1 MAKKDDK
8 EGARSKVKGGEK
20 TVSKTKVKAVKKA
33 GTEADKKGKP
43 EKIEMPEQPRVGVFV
58 CHCGTNIA
66 GVVDVKDVA
75 KYAGE
80 KINDVVYAVDSKYMC
95 SEPGQKEIIEAI
107 EEHNLNR
114 IVVAACSPRMHEPTF
129 RRAAQAAGINPYFV
143 DMANIREHCSWV
155 HIQEKEKA
163 TEKSKDL
170 VRMSV
175 ARARL
180 LEPQEKM
187 KVAVKK
193 STLVIGAG
201 IAGIQAALDLA
212 DMGYKVYLVEK
223 QPSIG
228 GKMAQLDK
236 TFPTMDCAACI
247 LTPKMV
253 DTSRHENIE
262 LITYAEVKDIKG
274 FVGNFTVTVNKRPR
288 YVIEDLCTGCMD
300 CAEACPIEVPNEF
313 DQGLGS
319 RKAIYVPFP
328 QAVPLIYTLDQ
339 DTCIGCGACKNVCT
353 IEAIDYNQEPE
364 ELTLEVGTVIIA
376 SGFNVFDPTRKPEY
390 GYGKY
395 ENVVSGLEF
404 ERLINA
410 SGPTGGKLLRPSD
423 GKEPRSIAFI
433 QCVGSRDENTNLYCS
448 RVCCMYA
455 IKNARLYKE
464 KHPECDI
471 YIFYIDI
478 RAFGKGYEEF
488 YKIAQEEYGIKFV
501 KGRPSMVYEEEKTGG
516 LILNVEDTM
525 LGRKLEVEVDLLVLS
540 VGMEPGTDTETI
552 GKMAGVSRG
561 ADGFLLEAH
570 PKLRPVDT
578 LVEGIYLSGTV
589 QGPKDIPDTV
599 AQASGAAARASILM
613 AKGEVEVD
621 PIIAYSVPEL
631 CIGCRICER
640 ICPFGAISMVD
651 RKAVMNEA
659 MCKGCGL
666 CAGGCPTGAAR
677 LRHFKDD
684 QIFAQ
689 IHAALAED

>member
-1 MAKKDDK
+1 MAKKDTK
-8 EGARSKVKGGEK
+8 SKAKPGV
-20 TVSKTKVKAVKKA
+20 KTKEKPAFKAKMSKKKE
-33 GTEADKKGKP
+33 TELKT
-43 EKIEMPEQPRVGVFV
+43 EKSKEPRVGVFV

-66 GVVDVKDVA
+66 GVVDVKNVA

-80 KINDVVYAVDSKYMC
+80 KIKDVVYAVDTKYAC
-95 SEPGQKEIIEAI
+95 SEPGQKEVIDAI
-107 EEHNLNR
+107 KEHDLNR

-129 RRAAQAAGINPYFV
+129 RRAAQVAGINPYYV

-155 HIQEKEKA
+155 HMHEKDKA

-187 KVAVKK
+187 KVPVKK
-193 STLVIGAG
+193 STLIIGAG

-223 QPSIG
+223 QPTIG

-253 DTSRHENIE
+253 DTSRHPNIE
-262 LITYAEVKDIKG
+262 LITYAEVTDIKG
-274 FVGNFTVTVNKRPR
+274 YVGNFTAMVAKKPR

-300 CAEACPIEVPNEF
+300 CAEVCPIEVPNEF

-353 IEAIDYNQEPE
+353 IEAIDFNQKPE
-364 ELTLEVGTVIIA
+364 ELTLEVGTIIVA
-376 SGFNVFDPTRKPEY
+376 SGYNVFDALRKPEY

-395 ENVVSGLEF
+395 ENVITGLEF

-423 GKEPRSIAFI
+423 GPRSMAFI

-464 KHPECDI
+464 KHPETDV

-488 YKIAQEEYGIKFV
+488 YKITQEEYGIKFV
-501 KGRPSMVYEEEKTGG
+501 KGRPSVVYEDPDTGS

-525 LGRKLEVEVDLLVLS
+525 LGRKIEVDVDLLVLS
-540 VGMEPGTDTETI
+540 VGMEPGTDTETVGQMI
-552 GKMAGVSRG
+552 GVSRG
-561 ADGFLLEAH
+561 ADGFFLEAH

-578 LVEGIYLSGTV
+578 LVEGVYL
-589 QGPKDIPDTV
+589 
-599 AQASGAAARASILM
+599 AGAA

-621 PIIAYSVPEL
+621 PIVAYSVKEL

-640 ICPFGAISMVD
+640 ICPYGAIHMED

-659 MCKGCGL
+659 LCKGCGL
-666 CAGGCPTGAAR
+666 CAGGCPSGAAR
-677 LRHFKDD
+677 LRHFNDE

-689 IHAALAED
+689 IHAALAEE

>member
-1 MAKKDDK
+1 MVKKI
-8 EGARSKVKGGEK
+8 A
-20 TVSKTKVKAVKKA
+20 TSKTKTKGKKKA
-33 GTEADKKGKP
+33 QAKKPADKKGEDK
-43 EKIEMPEQPRVGVFV
+43 PRVGVFV

-66 GVVDVKDVA
+66 GVVDVEDVA
-75 KYAGE
+75 KYAGDE
-80 KINDVVYAVDSKYMC
+80 VPDVVYAVDSKYLC
-95 SEPGQKEIIEAI
+95 SAPGQKEISEAI
-107 EEHNLNR
+107 KEHNLNR
-114 IVVAACSPRMHEPTF
+114 IVVAACSPRIHEPTF
-129 RRAAQAAGINPYFV
+129 RRAAQTAGLNPFFV

-180 LEPQEKM
+180 LEPLEKM
-187 KVAVKK
+187 TVPVKK

-201 IAGIQAALDLA
+201 IAGIQAALDLG

-223 QPSIG
+223 EPSIG

-253 DTSRHENIE
+253 DVSRHENVE
-262 LITYAEVKDIKG
+262 LITYAEVSEISG
-274 FVGNFTVTVNKRPR
+274 FVGNFTAKINKKPR
-288 YVIEDLCTGCMD
+288 FVIEELCTGCMD
-300 CAEACPIEVPNEF
+300 CAEACPVEVPNEF
-313 DQGLGS
+313 DQGLGG

-339 DTCIGCGACKNVCT
+339 DTCIGCGTCKNVCT
-353 IEAIDYNQEPE
+353 IEAVDFNQKPE
-364 ELTLEVGTVIIA
+364 ELTIEVGTVIVA
-376 SGFNVFDPTRKPEY
+376 TGFKIFDATRKPEY
-390 GYGKY
+390 GFGKY
-395 ENVVSGLEF
+395 ENVINGLEL

-423 GKEPRSIAFI
+423 GKEPKSIAFI

-464 KHPECDI
+464 KHPETDV

-488 YKIAQEEYGIKFV
+488 YKIAQDEYGIKFF
-501 KGRPSMVYEEEKTGG
+501 KGRPSVIYEDGRTGS
-516 LILNVEDTM
+516 LVLNVEDTM
-525 LGRKLEVEVDLLVLS
+525 LGRKIEVDVDLVVLS
-540 VGMEPGTDTETI
+540 VGMEAGLDTEKI
-552 GKMAGVSRG
+552 GKMLGISRG

-578 LVEGIYLSGTV
+578 LVEGIFLAGTV
-589 QGPKDIPDTV
+589 QSPKDIPDTV

-613 AKGEVEVD
+613 AKGEVEIEPLV
-621 PIIAYSVPEL
+621 AYADKEM

-640 ICPFGAISMVD
+640 ICPASAIQMVEK
-651 RKAVMNEA
+651 KAVMNEA
-659 MCKGCGL
+659 MCIGCGL
-666 CAGGCPTGAAR
+666 CAGGCPTGAAK
-677 LRHFKDD
+677 LRHFKDE
-684 QIFAQ
+684 QILAQ
-689 IHAALAED
+689 IEAAFG

>member
-1 MAKKDDK
+1 MAK
-8 EGARSKVKGGEK
+8 GE
-20 TVSKTKVKAVKKA
+20 VKKKA
-33 GTEADKKGKP
+33 EKEKKADTTTK
-43 EKIEMPEQPRVGVFV
+43 EKVAEEPRVGVFV

-75 KYAGE
+75 DYAGE
-80 KINDVVYAVDSKYMC
+80 KVKNVVFSVDSKYMC
-95 SEPGQKEIIEAI
+95 SEPGQKEVIDAI
-107 EEHNLNR
+107 KEHNLNR

-129 RRAAQAAGINPYFV
+129 KRAAQAAGLNPYFV
-143 DMANIREHCSWV
+143 EMANIREHCSWV
-155 HIQEKEKA
+155 HIQEKDKA

-170 VRMSV
+170 IRMSV

-187 KVAVKK
+187 KVPVKR
-193 STLVIGAG
+193 SSLVIGAG
-201 IAGIQAALDLA
+201 IAGIQTSLDLA

-223 QPSIG
+223 QPTIG

-253 DTSRHENIE
+253 DASRHPNIE
-262 LITYAEVKDIKG
+262 LITYSEVIDVKG
-274 FVGNFTVTVNKRPR
+274 FVGNFQATVRKKPR
-288 YVIEDLCTGCMD
+288 YVDESLCTGCAD
-300 CAEACPIEVPNEF
+300 CGEACPVEIPNEF

-328 QAVPLIYTLDQ
+328 QAVPLVYTLDE
-339 DTCIGCGACKNVCT
+339 DSCIGCGACKNVCT
-353 IEAIDYNQEPE
+353 IEAVDFNQQSEDV
-364 ELTLEVGTVIIA
+364 TLEVGTIVLATGYNI
-376 SGFNVFDPTRKPEY
+376 FDATRKPEY
-390 GYGKY
+390 GYNKY
-395 ENVVSGLEF
+395 ENVINGLEF

-433 QCVGSRDENTNLYCS
+433 QCVGSRDENTNVYCS

-464 KHPECDI
+464 KHPETDI
-471 YIFYIDI
+471 YIFYMDI

-488 YKIAQEEYGIKFV
+488 YKKAQDEYGIKFI
-501 KGRPSMVYEEEKTGG
+501 KGRPSVVYEDPNTAGV
-516 LILNVEDTM
+516 ILNVEDTM
-525 LGRKLEVEVDLLVLS
+525 LGRKIETEVDLLVLS
-540 VGMEPGTDTETI
+540 VGMEPGNDTESL
-552 GKMAGVSRG
+552 GKMMGVSRG

-570 PKLRPVDT
+570 PKLRPMDT
-578 LVEGIYLSGTV
+578 LVEGVYLAGTV

-621 PIIAYSVPEL
+621 PIVAYSIPEL

-640 ICPFGAISMVD
+640 ICPFGAITMVD
-651 RKAVMNEA
+651 KKAVMNEA

-677 LRHFKDD
+677 LRHFKDE

>member
-1 MAKKDDK
+1 MVTKARASKGKGRKK
-8 EGARSKVKGGEK
+8 EAAGEK
-20 TVSKTKVKAVKKA
+20 RKAQARKKSPETKAQ
-33 GTEADKKGKP
+33 ER
-43 EKIEMPEQPRVGVFV
+43 PRIGVFV

-66 GVVDVKDVA
+66 GVVDVKEVA
-75 KYAGE
+75 RYAGE
-80 KINDVVYAVDSKYMC
+80 KASDVVYATDSKYMC
-95 SEPGQKEIIEAI
+95 SEPGQKEIIDAI
-107 EEHNLNR
+107 KEHKLNR

-129 RRAAQAAGINPYFV
+129 RRAAQAAGINPYYV

-155 HIQEKEKA
+155 HIQEKEAA
-163 TEKSKDL
+163 TEKAKDL

-180 LEPQEKM
+180 LEPQEKI
-187 KVAVKK
+187 KVPVRK
-193 STLVIGAG
+193 STLVIGGG

-223 QPSIG
+223 QPTIG

-253 DTSRHENIE
+253 DASRHENIE
-262 LITYAEVKDIKG
+262 LITYAEVKNITG
-274 FVGNFTVTVNKRPR
+274 YVGNFTVTVTKKPR

-300 CAEACPIEVPNEF
+300 CAEACPVEVPNEF

-328 QAVPLIYTLDQ
+328 QAVPLIYTLDE

-353 IEAIDYNQEPE
+353 IEAIDFNQQPQEV
-364 ELTLEVGTVIIA
+364 TLEVGTIIIA
-376 SGFNVFDPTRKPEY
+376 TGYQIFDATRKPEY

-395 ENVVSGLEF
+395 ENVINGLEF

-433 QCVGSRDENTNLYCS
+433 QCVGSRDENTNLWCS

-464 KHPECDI
+464 KHPETEI

-488 YKIAQEEYGIKFV
+488 YKIAQEEYGIKFF
-501 KGRPSMVYEEEKTGG
+501 KGRPSVIYEDPSTAR

-525 LGRKLEVEVDLLVLS
+525 LGRKIEVEVDLVVLS
-540 VGMEPGTDTETI
+540 VGMEPGQDTETI
-552 GKMAGVSRG
+552 GKMLGVSRG
-561 ADGFLLEAH
+561 ADGFFLEAH

-578 LVEGIYLSGTV
+578 LVEGVYLAGTA

-613 AKGEVEVD
+613 AKGEVEID
-621 PIIAYSVPEL
+621 PVIAYSEKEL

-640 ICPFGAISMVD
+640 ICPASAISMED
-651 RKAVMNEA
+651 RKAVVNEA
-659 MCKGCGL
+659 MCIGCGL
-666 CAGGCPTGAAR
+666 CAGGCPTGAMK
-677 LRHFKDD
+677 LRHFKDE
-684 QIFAQ
+684 QILAQ